1 MAMYFD
7 DYNDNHRTKHF
18 YGEFG
23 KSKGEEHEVMVCLVY
38 RNDDVC
44 EFNKKR
50 RRKYK

>member
-1 MAMYFD
+1 MITIEQNIYVE
-7 DYNDNHRTKHF
+7 
-18 YGEFG
+18 EFG